1 MDWPGSIDTHRE
13 IEIETSRAPA
23 APVHRTTI
31 WAVVEGGDVY
41 IRSLK
46 GDDGRWY
53 RELTANPEAVVRVGD
68 EAVHVRAVPAADNQ
82 SIERA
87 SEGLRRKY
95 SDSRALQSM
104 LEEDILH
111 TTLKLEPR

>member
-1 MDWPGSIDTHRE
+1 MDWPGPIDTHRE
-13 IEIETSRAPA
+13 IDIETSRAPG

-31 WAVVEGGDVY
+31 WAVADGTDVY

-46 GDDGRWY
+46 GDDSRWY
-53 RELTANPEAVVRVGD
+53 RELTANPDAVVRVGD
-68 EAVHVRAVPAADNQ
+68 EAVAVRAVPAADDD

-104 LEEDILH
+104 LEEDMLH
-111 TTLKLEPR
+111 TTVKLEPR